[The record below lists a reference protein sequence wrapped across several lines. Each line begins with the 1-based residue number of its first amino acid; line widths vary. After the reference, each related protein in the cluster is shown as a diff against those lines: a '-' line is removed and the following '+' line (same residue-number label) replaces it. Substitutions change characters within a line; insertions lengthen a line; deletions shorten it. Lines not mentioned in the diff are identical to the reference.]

1 MTEQLTETVSFSE
14 TPYTPGWSSSHTG
27 TSGSDFVGVGDVGD
41 HVDDMDDKL
50 QGWQAGDDEVDD
62 DDLHMIVKVTGSDS
76 ASPST
81 LLA

>member
-1 MTEQLTETVSFSE
+1 MTA
-14 TPYTPGWSSSHTG
+14 P
-27 TSGSDFVGVGDVGD
+27 
-41 HVDDMDDKL
+41 
-50 QGWQAGDDEVDD
+50 GWQAGDDEVDD